1 MALERAGI
9 AYDLVGWSE
18 IDPSAIKAHDAVFPQ
33 FKDRNFGDI
42 TKIRWEDVPD
52 FDLFTYSSPCQDFS
66 KAGKMR
72 GGQEGSGT
80 RSSLLWY
87 CKEAIRIKRP
97 KFALL
102 ENVENLVSEKFYPL
116 FREWEQVLAR
126 MGYSN
131 MWKVINAMDCGI
143 PQNRRRV
150 FLISILDQDRF
161 FTFPKEK
168 EAKDLEGF
176 LEDDDKVA
184 EKYYIPRERIT
195 LIDENDKT
203 QETRHQG
210 SQRQETDRGVGHTP
224 IPATGGLFF

>member
-18 IDPSAIKAHDAVFPQ
+18 IDPAAIKAHDAVFPQ
-33 FKDRNFGDI
+33 FRERNFGDI
-42 TKIRWEDVPD
+42 TKIDWNDVPD

-97 KFALL
+97 KYAVL

-131 MWKVINAMDCGI
+131 MWKVINALQCGI

-161 FTFPKEK
+161 FAFPKNE
-168 EAKDLEGF
+168 ETKDLEDF
-176 LEDDDKVA
+176 LEDDDKVE

-195 LIDENDKT
+195 IIDENDKT
-203 QETRHQG
+203 QEAGHQG
-210 SQRQETDRGVGHTP
+210 SQRQEADRGVGHTP
-224 IPATGGLFF
+224 ISATGGLFL